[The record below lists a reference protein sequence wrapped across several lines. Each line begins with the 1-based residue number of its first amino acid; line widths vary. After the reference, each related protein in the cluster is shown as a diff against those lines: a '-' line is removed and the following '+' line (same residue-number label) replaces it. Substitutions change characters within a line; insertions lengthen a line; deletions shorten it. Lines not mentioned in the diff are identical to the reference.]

1 MEICLCSGS
10 VDGVLTPPCSK
21 SYAQR
26 ALAVSLLA
34 SDGAKTTTL
43 RGVDFCD
50 DTLSAMKCIE
60 TLGAKVEPLDPT
72 TLRVTGGLNPS
83 GSVLSI
89 GESGLSTRL
98 FTPLASLLDRAMTI
112 EGHGSIL
119 KRPMTMMIE
128 PLRALGVTVNDNKGY
143 LPFEV
148 TGPLK
153 GGEVEVDG
161 SVSSQFITGLLLA
174 LPMAEDDTTL
184 NVSAAVSTPYLD
196 MTIETA
202 RQFGVEISHRDY
214 KEFFIEGRQ
223 KYQPTD
229 FTIEGD
235 WSAASILLVAGAIA
249 GEVKLNNVSMLSK
262 QADTA
267 ICIALERA
275 GAELINEEN
284 AVTVRKRDLKGFE
297 FDATQCPD
305 LFPALVALAA
315 AAEGET
321 TLIGTSRLTHKES
334 NRALTLQQEY
344 AKVGIEV
351 RLEGDDKMIV
361 VGGEIKSTRV
371 DSHNDHRIAMSMAV
385 SALRGTGEMTIEGAE
400 CVAKSYPLFFEDL
413 ESIRVK

>member
-1 MEICLCSGS
+1 MDICLSSGS

-34 SDGAKTTTL
+34 SDGSNQTTL

-60 TLGAKVEPLDPT
+60 TLGATVEPIDPT

-83 GSVLSI
+83 GSTLSI

-98 FTPLASLLDRAMTI
+98 FTPLASLLDRPMTI
-112 EGHGSIL
+112 DGHGSIL

-128 PLRALGVTVNDNKGY
+128 PLRALGVKVNDNKGH

-148 TGPLK
+148 TGPIK

-174 LPMAEDDTTL
+174 LPMAEEDTTL

-223 KYQPTD
+223 KYKPTD

-235 WSAASILLVAGAIA
+235 WSAASTLLVAGAIA
-249 GEVKLNNVSMLSK
+249 GSVKLNNVSILSK

-284 AVTVRKRDLKGFE
+284 SVTVRKRDLKGFE

-315 AAEGET
+315 AAEGES

-351 RLEGDDKMIV
+351 ILEGNDKMIV
-361 VGGEIKSTRV
+361 RGGAIKSTTV
-371 DSHNDHRIAMSMAV
+371 NSHNDHRIAMSMAI
-385 SALRGTGEMTIEGAE
+385 SALRGEGEMRIEGAE